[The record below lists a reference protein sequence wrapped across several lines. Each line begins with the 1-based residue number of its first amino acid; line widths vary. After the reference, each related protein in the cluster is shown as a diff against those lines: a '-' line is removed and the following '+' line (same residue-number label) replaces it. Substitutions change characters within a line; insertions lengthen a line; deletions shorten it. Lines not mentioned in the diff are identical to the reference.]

1 MLFKVLTIFNMTYL
15 RMKSVLL
22 IFDEVQW
29 MMLAKRKRKISE
41 RYSILKASEKNR
53 IWGGAGKE
61 KNMNTATAMML
72 VMLCIYKFN
81 CLF

>member
-22 IFDEVQW
+22 ILDEVQW

-41 RYSILKASEKNR
+41 RYSILKASEKKQDLGR
-53 IWGGAGKE
+53 CWEGE
-61 KNMNTATAMML
+61 KYEYCYCHDVSDAL
-72 VMLCIYKFN
+72 HI
-81 CLF
+81 